1 MHLDELKKVYLQHNF
16 TELIIGYEENGKGEE
31 TANQNYIL
39 RNKEETIVL
48 WTHHFDG
55 FA

>member
-16 TELIIGYEENGKGEE
+16 TALIIGYEEKAKEKE
-31 TANQNYIL
+31 TVNQDYIL

-48 WTHHFDG
+48 WTHYSYG